1 MTYAGI
7 DFHSKNRLCAPYAV
21 FGFQDQLLESGGI
34 RSWPNFH
41 FGPPRPQFCPQLRTR
56 ISTETQRRFACIP
69 PPRSRRI
76 EWCPRRQRTWLVKH
90 GMQSLGTD
98 GETQTH
104 ALLQPTL
111 TAVPSLLYPQ
121 TALLRRRNAR
131 GFESRSGVSRTMCRC
146 RIRVSSGRIRLLR
159 CSPMMY

>member
-1 MTYAGI
+1 MAQFSLRPAETAI
-7 DFHSKNRLCAPYAV
+7 LSTIADKDLHRNAAALCLYSP
-21 FGFQDQLLESGGI
+21 
-34 RSWPNFH
+34 
-41 FGPPRPQFCPQLRTR
+41 T
-56 ISTETQRRFACIP
+56 
-69 PPRSRRI
+69 RSRRI
-76 EWCPRRQRTWLVKH
+76 EWCSRRQRTWLVKH